1 MRTSEQTKNI
11 MTALNSLPVFE
22 IHKNADNPYFKSKYA
37 DLPEILKII
46 QPELKKVG
54 LVLIQSAPMTD
65 NVINVITRLMHT
77 SGEWIEID
85 CCVPADKSGKLDA
98 QTAGSAITYG
108 RRYGINALLSLS
120 AEDDDGNKASGKADK
135 DDTIKLE
142 SLPDDIK
149 QSFRLLKYSR
159 KAVYDFCI
167 RLGFNHDKI
176 RTALVPLTLTE
187 GLPEG
192 FNGDN

>member
-1 MRTSEQTKNI
+1 MRTSEETKNI
-11 MTALNSLPVFE
+11 MTAVNSLPVFE

-37 DLPEILKII
+37 DLPEILKIV

-65 NVINVITRLMHT
+65 NVINVITRLMHV

-85 CCVPADKSGKLDA
+85 CCVPADKSGKLDV

-108 RRYGINALLSLS
+108 RRYGINAILSLA
-120 AEDDDGNKASGKADK
+120 AEDDDGNNASGKNK
-135 DDTIKLE
+135 QDDSGKLE
-142 SLPDDIK
+142 TLPDEIKDI
-149 QSFRLLKYSR
+149 FRSLKYSR
-159 KAVYDFCI
+159 KPAYDFCI
-167 RLGFNHDKI
+167 KYGWNNDKI
-176 RTALVPLTLTE
+176 KSALIAIVAE